1 MKEVLLY
8 QLESIWSKPDW
19 FVTLKTALEGLTEQQ
34 ASVKTNRSNNSIW
47 EILNHLIYWN
57 ELYLERFKTE
67 TFKFEKITNDQTFE
81 NRNDLTWP
89 QSVTKIRK
97 IFLGWEMAIQS
108 APDDKLNKMLSA
120 KSLTWSNMIMNLIT
134 HTAYHTG
141 QIITIR
147 KEQQNWDPA
156 KGVS

>member
-67 TFKFEKITNDQTFE
+67 TFKFDEITNDQTFE
-81 NRNDLTWP
+81 NRNDLTWQ

-108 APDDKLNKMLSA
+108 APDDKLNKMISA

>member
-34 ASVKTNRSNNSIW
+34 ASIKTNRSNNSIW

-67 TFKFEKITNDQTFE
+67 TFKLEEITNDQTFE

-108 APDDKLNKMLSA
+108 APDDKLNKMISA